1 MKLTSIKEKIR
12 ELTNVNDF
20 ELVEAT
26 RGGKLELGEFC
37 VLGLQSGHFAAVNK
51 ATAEVTYYAADGA
64 PDPTL
69 FEAQIEALFTEKIA
83 EFHGALSEASYVYIL
98 EKENPPFKADLKAK
112 RDHYQ
117 HLSSF
122 DVTWIKA
129 PSHAYT
135 QLVFKSLY
143 KPGTRYLVLGDRTH
157 EIEPIGPNFV
167 RRKSI
172 KDWHVNMRSDF
183 IEINALGSTPEAF
196 YYSSN
201 YKNGVLKM
209 PISHPKSHI
218 MTLAPLKYWQDMG
231 IFWRT
236 TTKGREYLCFEAI
249 RNYLME
255 KAAKVGTYSSSNM
268 LSSGYYWN
276 NEIKR
281 CYARS
286 GFITYGVAPSGV
298 DHSYGRY
305 IYVPKLPERRV
316 RIEFLREIFDTFCWS
331 EPYMGRVLLGWVLLA
346 PFCGALE
353 FRPHC
358 WINGETSAGKTWI
371 FENVVCSLLGSLYC
385 GFTMGTT
392 EAGLIRG
399 LQGMALPV
407 VHDEFESD
415 QNFKKSAKMSLI
427 EFFRGCSTSAGDKM
441 SLTKGMQG
449 GNSTQS
455 FKSSCMAVLGSI
467 KNCLD
472 TPQDAARFLML
483 SLDKKKR
490 KTEFQTIRH
499 RCEGCAD
506 ELHDMFKVHIDT
518 AFHKFGAILHN
529 IKYYEEKIKGHYP
542 ELNHHSA
549 RCIAGINGILKFYNI
564 EFDSNDIKKIVD
576 NYQNYVIRES
586 DNILDDI
593 LLESFWHDGQNRNLL
608 YYIRGAVR
616 RMGKSDGIY
625 DVALKWHGI
634 KIDMDGSKVNVVFN
648 SRNRMFNHN
657 VAKKLGARNWRQ
669 LLLNEGC
676 AEQISERSFIIKDL
690 FSYIGGVDG
699 NNKGKESEQA

>member
-12 ELTNVNDF
+12 ELTSVQDF
-20 ELVEAT
+20 ELIEST
-26 RGGKLELGEFC
+26 RTGQLEVGDFC
-37 VLGLQSGHFAAVNK
+37 VFGLPDGHFACAEK
-51 ATAEVTYYAADGA
+51 ATGKVHYYSKDGDTNPA
-64 PDPTL
+64 L
-69 FEAQIEALFTEKIA
+69 FSAQIEALYAEEIA
-83 EFHGALSEASYVYIL
+83 KFHGPLKEASYIYIT
-98 EKENPPFKADLKAK
+98 EKDYPPFKARLKAK
-112 RDHYQ
+112 RDQFQ

-122 DVTWIKA
+122 DVMWVNA
-129 PSHAYT
+129 PTYEFT
-135 QLVFKSLY
+135 QMVFKKLY
-143 KPGTRYLVLGDRTH
+143 KAGTRYLVIGPRTH
-157 EIEPIGPNFV
+157 EIEPIGANFV
-167 RRKSI
+167 RRASYD
-172 KDWHVNMRSDF
+172 DWHVNMRSDF

-209 PISHPKSHI
+209 PISHPKAHI

-236 TTKGREYLCFEAI
+236 GKRGQDYLCIDAI

-255 KAAKVGTYSSSNM
+255 MAAKVGTYSVSNM

-276 NEIKR
+276 NETKR

-286 GFITYGVAPSGV
+286 GFITYGTAPSGV

-316 RIEFLREIFDTFCWS
+316 RIEFFREVFDTFCWS

-371 FENVVCSLLGSLYC
+371 FENVVCSMLGSLYC

-399 LQGMALPV
+399 LEGMALPV

-415 QNFKKSAKMSLI
+415 QSFKKSAKMSLI

-449 GNSTQS
+449 GNATQS
-455 FKSSCMAVLGSI
+455 FKSSCMAILGSI

-490 KTEFQTIRH
+490 QAKFKDVRP

-506 ELHDMFKVHIDT
+506 ELHEMFKVHIDK
-518 AFHKFGAILHN
+518 AFHEFGSILHN
-529 IKYYEEKIKGHYP
+529 IKYYEDKIKGAYP
-542 ELNHHSA
+542 DLNHHSV
-549 RCIAGINGILKFYNI
+549 RCIAGINGMLKFYDMAFSS
-564 EFDSNDIKKIVD
+564 EDIKKIVD
-576 NYQNYVIRES
+576 NYENYVIRES
-586 DNILDDI
+586 DNILDSI
-593 LLESFWHDGQNRNLL
+593 LLESFWHDGQNKNLL

-616 RMGKSDGIY
+616 RWGQQDGVY

-634 KIDMDGSKVNVVFN
+634 KLDVDGKRVNVTFN
-648 SRNRMFNHN
+648 SRNRVFKHN
-657 VAKKLGARNWRQ
+657 VINRLGAKNWKQ

-676 AEQISERSFIIKDL
+676 AEPISDRCFIIKDL
-690 FSYIGGVDG
+690 FSYIGGLDG
-699 NNKGKESEQA
+699 DNKGKESEQA